1 LGWILEIGV
10 FSLVDRRNRVRII
23 KGIAIDII
31 GDIGIGSRDRVS
43 INNISLL
50 YLLLLYVRR

>member
-10 FSLVDRRNRVRII
+10 FSLVDRRNRIRII

-31 GDIGIGSRDRVS
+31 GDICIGSRDRVS